1 MKRKEVVLF
10 MTVGTG
16 TNLNSSEESSK
27 TLARKLYYTIEKIR
41 PIHVVFFASDK
52 SKETIGY
59 IEELFTMDND
69 EFISGE
75 DYQIVEISAIDDLNT
90 CFEAYESKIW
100 EFDYIDDETD
110 YKIIMDYTSGTKTM
124 SAAMA
129 SCGMF
134 YSKDLISVGGDR
146 STGEVSRGTE
156 IINYQNIYKIYDKF
170 VLMRT
175 RYNFNANRFMAC
187 IDMLNYIVDLN
198 IHKESLLHLCKAYYA
213 WDNMDFEEAYDNL
226 KKVDANHI
234 ELSDIK
240 NDIKFNLKALGNIMN
255 SRSVNLKN
263 FYILASLINN
273 SIRRSEEFKYD
284 DAIARLY
291 RSFELIAQ
299 IELTKYNIKSSDI
312 DVSILKQNNVSDE
325 FILELEKTR
334 EDGKIR
340 IGLEKDFLL
349 LNELGNDLGKYFIE
363 NKSKIKD
370 LTKKRNYSI
379 LAHGLDSLTKKDF
392 DEFLKIVLNLS
403 YSLDKDMKKFLNQ
416 TRFAKFDLKL
426 KFNKNS

>member
-129 SCGMF
+129 NCGMF

-156 IINYQNIYKIYDKF
+156 IIHYQNIYKIYDKF
-170 VLMRT
+170 ALMRT
-175 RYNFNANRFMAC
+175 RYNFNANRFRAC
-187 IDMLNYIVDLN
+187 IDILNYIIDLN
-198 IHKESLLHLCKAYYA
+198 IHKDSLLNLCK
-213 WDNMDFEEAYDNL
+213 
-226 KKVDANHI
+226 
-234 ELSDIK
+234 S
-240 NDIKFNLKALGNIMN
+240 
-255 SRSVNLKN
+255 
-263 FYILASLINN
+263 
-273 SIRRSEEFKYD
+273 
-284 DAIARLY
+284 
-291 RSFELIAQ
+291 
-299 IELTKYNIKSSDI
+299 
-312 DVSILKQNNVSDE
+312 
-325 FILELEKTR
+325 
-334 EDGKIR
+334 
-340 IGLEKDFLL
+340 
-349 LNELGNDLGKYFIE
+349 
-363 NKSKIKD
+363 
-370 LTKKRNYSI
+370 
-379 LAHGLDSLTKKDF
+379 
-392 DEFLKIVLNLS
+392 
-403 YSLDKDMKKFLNQ
+403 
-416 TRFAKFDLKL
+416 
-426 KFNKNS
+426 

>member
-1 MKRKEVVLF
+1 MKRKEVILF

-16 TNLNSSEESSK
+16 TNLNINEENSK
-27 TLARKLYYTIEKIR
+27 NHAQKLYYTINKIR
-41 PIHVVFFASDK
+41 PDKVIFFASDK
-52 SKETIGY
+52 SKGTVEY
-59 IEELFTMDND
+59 IEELFQKDND
-69 EFISGE
+69 EFILDE
-75 DYQIVEISAIDDLNT
+75 DYHIVIINAIDDLNT

-100 EFDYIDDETD
+100 ELDYEDDGD
-110 YKIIMDYTSGTKTM
+110 YDIIMDYTSGTKTM

-170 VLMRT
+170 ALMRT
-175 RYNFNANRFMAC
+175 RNNFNANRFRAC
-187 IDMLNYIVDLN
+187 IDILNYIVDLN
-198 IHKESLLHLCKAYYA
+198 IHKDSLMHLCKAYYA
-213 WDNMDFEEAYDNL
+213 WDNMDFEDAYDHLRKVNL
-226 KKVDANHI
+226 NQV
-234 ELSDIK
+234 EFMEVK
-240 NDIKFNLKALGNIMN
+240 NDIKFNLKALGNIIN
-255 SRSVNLKN
+255 SKSVNLKN
-263 FYILASLINN
+263 CYILASLINN

-312 DVSILKQNNVSDE
+312 DVSVLKQNNVSDE
-325 FILELEKTR
+325 FIMDLEKTR

-349 LNELGNDLGKYFIE
+349 LNELGNDLGKYYVDNE
-363 NKSKIKD
+363 SKIKN
-370 LTKKRNYSI
+370 LTRKRNNSI
-379 LAHGLDSLTKKDF
+379 LAHGLDSLTQNDF
-392 DEFLKIVLNLS
+392 DEFLDIVLNLS
-403 YSLDKDMKKFLNQ
+403 YSLDKDMKKFIKQ
-416 TRFAKFDLKL
+416 TKFAKFDLKL
-426 KFNKNS
+426 DLNKN

>member
-27 TLARKLYYTIEKIR
+27 TLARKLYYTIDKIR

-69 EFISGE
+69 EFIAGE

-263 FYILASLINN
+263 CYILASLINN